1 MVVKY
6 DGYHHRTNSPVSTSA
21 IRTSGASS
29 KNSAVIIIRMIIEGK
44 PEDVAQHIHASELP
58 LHLNGCTHP
67 KILAQ
72 LAVSMLVR
80 PLLGPRGGGYGCQM
94 GLGSHLDL
102 FE

>member
-58 LHLNGCTHP
+58 LHLNGCTHH
-67 KILAQ
+67 A
-72 LAVSMLVR
+72 SNHR
-80 PLLGPRGGGYGCQM
+80 YGLNLTTQTLNSN
-94 GLGSHLDL
+94 G
-102 FE
+102 